1 MTTFSTLLL
10 RPPTDA
16 PERRAPVSASGLN
29 RLRAAVLGANDGIV
43 SVAAVTIG
51 VAGAAPGRT
60 AVFTAGMAALVGG
73 ALSMA
78 VGEYVSVSAQRD
90 AERSGDATAEPDEL
104 TNPWHAASAS
114 LLAFLVGGL
123 VPLLAL
129 LAPMT
134 MVAPVAFGAVILAL
148 VVTGAVSARIGGA
161 DVRRAV
167 VRNVVGGAVAMLV
180 TYGLGRALHVV
191 V

>member
-10 RPPTDA
+10 RPSATQDG
-16 PERRAPVSASGLN
+16 RVPVTASGLN
-29 RLRAAVLGANDGIV
+29 KLRAGVLGANDGIV

-60 AVFTAGMAALVGG
+60 AVLTAGLAALVGG

-90 AERSGDATAEPDEL
+90 AERSGFATSEPDEL
-104 TNPWHAASAS
+104 TNPWHAAISS
-114 LLAFLVGGL
+114 LLAFLVGGI

-129 LAPMT
+129 FAPMAAI
-134 MVAPVAFGAVILAL
+134 APVAFGAVVVAL
-148 VVTGAVSARIGGA
+148 VITGVVSARIGGA
-161 DVRRAV
+161 DVPRAV
-167 VRNVVGGAVAMLV
+167 ARNVVGGALAMIV